1 MYGHG
6 PSRPL
11 PRSTQCRTWHSV
23 SIVAHRR
30 WSRCYSGAVH
40 RRTEQPGLTLAER
53 KRQLVRDELAEAAL
67 RLLAKQGF
75 EQTTVDELAAAA
87 GVSRRTFFRYFAS
100 KEDVVTSSVV
110 VVIEGILAEV
120 AARPAG
126 EPPAVAIREAVKA
139 VTVEDFAEDREKSV
153 ALIRHTQQIP
163 ALRARFAERL
173 DLLRDDL
180 AGVLARRAGRE
191 TPSPRDQFAAGLGL
205 LAFAGAM
212 QHWAA
217 SEGRADP
224 AAVLDVAFEEAGRAF
239 VV

>member
-1 MYGHG
+1 MPQLALSVNYGAQG
-6 PSRPL
+6 L
-11 PRSTQCRTWHSV
+11 V
-23 SIVAHRR
+23 
-30 WSRCYSGAVH
+30 RCYCEAVR

-100 KEDVVTSSVV
+100 KEDVLISSVV
-110 VVIEGILAEV
+110 VVSEGIVAEV

-126 EPPAVAIREAVKA
+126 EPAAVAIREAVK
-139 VTVEDFAEDREKSV
+139 TVAIEDFAVEREKSV
-153 ALIRHTQQIP
+153 ALIRHTQEIP

-180 AGVLARRAGRE
+180 AAVLASRAGHA
-191 TPSPRDQFAAGLGL
+191 TPTPRDQFAAGLGL

-212 QHWAA
+212 QQWAA
-217 SEGRADP
+217 TDGRADP
-224 AAVLDVAFEEAGRAF
+224 AAVLDAAFDEAGQAF

>member
-1 MYGHG
+1 M
-6 PSRPL
+6 R
-11 PRSTQCRTWHSV
+11 
-23 SIVAHRR
+23 
-30 WSRCYSGAVH
+30 

-67 RLLAKQGF
+67 RLLARQGF
-75 EQTTVDELAAAA
+75 EQTTVDQLAVAA

-100 KEDVVTSSVV
+100 KEDVVISSVV
-110 VVIEGILAEV
+110 VVFEGILAEV
-120 AARPAG
+120 EARPAD
-126 EPPAVAIREAVKA
+126 EAPAVAIREAVKA
-139 VTVEDFAEDREKSV
+139 VVLEDFAVEREKSV

-180 AGVLARRAGRE
+180 AAVLARRTGRE
-191 TPSPRDQFAAGLGL
+191 APAPRDQFAAGLGL
-205 LAFAGAM
+205 LAFAGAL

-217 SEGRADP
+217 SDGHADP
-224 AAVLDVAFEEAGRAF
+224 AAMLDAAFEEAGQAF